1 MSDLEFD
8 RFVQYCVEGNIQKV
22 KDLLKDPWYPF
33 DINATSNYS
42 ENALEESVKAGNLEL
57 VKLLIKAGADV
68 AGKGP
73 GHEWSPIIIASSNG
87 DTEILKL
94 LIAAGVD
101 VNITNSQGSKPLSY
115 AAEYGNADIVKLLI
129 AAGADVN
136 SKSSSAAGTTGL
148 IMATGHTGVVKLLVE
163 SGADPNIQSNYGHT
177 ALMHAAWENNGAD
190 IMILI
195 NAGADPNIQD
205 EEGRTALL
213 EAADHDNRG
222 IIKFL
227 IESGADPT
235 IKDNDGKSPIF
246 NPMVQKI
253 YSGYIVSKVKKLH
266 AKQRLA
272 FATMLIDPNHDDKP
286 EEVILGIL
294 KALEIPDVVNK
305 PLLDK
310 TNELLKR
317 SLQQELSKEIEKS
330 LKKKFSGEK
339 LDDMIEF
346 YREQLR
352 KPGLPKKIR
361 KAYKKQKRT
370 RKNKM
375 GVTLG
380 SSDVSSISKSKS
392 KSESKS
398 KSKSPKSKTT
408 KSQSKQSRKSKQYCP
423 PEKVQE
429 CVSQGKVCNE
439 FTGRCMNS
447 PSDHFGLTKMFKNPP
462 GYQGSKKKKKSKK
475 VKSKKKS
482 R

>member
-1 MSDLEFD
+1 MSDLDLDELISGC
-8 RFVQYCVEGNIQKV
+8 REGNIQKV
-22 KDLLKDPWYPF
+22 KELIKGGV
-33 DINATSNYS
+33 DINITNKYR
-42 ENALEESVKAGNLEL
+42 ENALEVSIEEGNLEL
-57 VKLLIKAGADV
+57 VKLLITAGVDV
-68 AGKGP
+68 AGKDTGTTAL
-73 GHEWSPIIIASSNG
+73 IIASSDG
-87 DTEILKL
+87 HTEIVKL

-101 VNITNSQGSKPLSY
+101 VNITNSYGRNPFSY
-115 AAEYGNADIVKLLI
+115 AAENGNADIVKLLI
-129 AAGADVN
+129 AVGADVN
-136 SKSSSAAGTTGL
+136 NKSSDGGGTTGL
-148 IMATGHTGVVKLLVE
+148 MEASGHTDVIKLLLE
-163 SGADPNIQSNYGHT
+163 SGADPNIQSNYGYT
-177 ALMHAAWENNGAD
+177 ALMNAVYENED
-190 IMILI
+190 PEIIKLLI
-195 NAGADPNIQD
+195 KAGADPNIQD
-205 EEGRTALL
+205 KEGVTALL
-213 EAADHDNRG
+213 EAARHDNRAV
-222 IIKFL
+222 IKLL

-235 IKDNDGKSPIF
+235 IKANGVRAPIDD
-246 NPMVQKI
+246 PLIQQI
-253 YSGYIVSKVKKLH
+253 YSEYIVSQVKKLH

-272 FATMLIDPNHDDKP
+272 FATMLIDEKHDDKP
-286 EEVILGIL
+286 EEIIFNIL
-294 KALEIPDVVNK
+294 KALEIPDAANR

-317 SLQQELSKEIEKS
+317 SLQQELSKEIESS

-408 KSQSKQSRKSKQYCP
+408 KSQSKQSGKSKKYCP

-447 PSDHFGLTKMFKNPP
+447 PSDHFGLTKMFKDPP
-462 GYQGSKKKKKSKK
+462 GYQGSKKKKYRK
-475 VKSKKKS
+475 KSKKKS
-482 R
+482 KMRLR

>member
-1 MSDLEFD
+1 MSDLDLDELISGC
-8 RFVQYCVEGNIQKV
+8 REGNIQKV
-22 KDLLKDPWYPF
+22 KELIKGGV
-33 DINATSNYS
+33 DINITNKYR
-42 ENALEESVKAGNLEL
+42 ENALEVSIEEGNLEL
-57 VKLLIKAGADV
+57 VKLLITAGVDV
-68 AGKGP
+68 AGKDTGTTAL
-73 GHEWSPIIIASSNG
+73 IIASSDG
-87 DTEILKL
+87 HTEIVKL

-101 VNITNSQGSKPLSY
+101 VNITNSYGRNPFSY
-115 AAEYGNADIVKLLI
+115 AAENGNADIVKLLI
-129 AAGADVN
+129 AVGADVN
-136 SKSSSAAGTTGL
+136 NKSSDGGGTTGL
-148 IMATGHTGVVKLLVE
+148 MEASGHTDVIKLLLE
-163 SGADPNIQSNYGHT
+163 SGADPNIQSNYGYT
-177 ALMHAAWENNGAD
+177 ALMNAVYENED
-190 IMILI
+190 PEIIKLLI
-195 NAGADPNIQD
+195 KAGADPNIQD
-205 EEGRTALL
+205 KEGVTALL
-213 EAADHDNRG
+213 EAARHDNRAV
-222 IIKFL
+222 IKLL

-235 IKDNDGKSPIF
+235 IKANGVRAPIDD
-246 NPMVQKI
+246 PLIQQI
-253 YSGYIVSKVKKLH
+253 YSEYIVSQVKKLH

-408 KSQSKQSRKSKQYCP
+408 KSQSKQSGKSKKYCP

-447 PSDHFGLTKMFKNPP
+447 PSDHFGLTKMFKDPP
-462 GYQGSKKKKKSKK
+462 GYQGSKKKRSKK
-475 VKSKKKS
+475 VKSRKKS